1 MTLLSSF
8 LIGCLTFSR
17 VKDLGT
23 KSKASQVD
31 WGTLVPG

>member
-1 MTLLSSF
+1 MLRAF

-23 KSKASQVD
+23 KLKASRVD
-31 WGTLVPG
+31 WGTLALD